1 MSAPLPAPTTGGRLL
16 CVDIGNTRTVLGLF
30 DGETPLEHWRVA
42 TDERRTAD
50 EWAAV
55 LTSLFVGGGPAASL
69 PAGLASLT
77 GVAIAATVPGVLH
90 EWRAM
95 LERHLP
101 DVPHVV
107 VGPGIRTGVPVLM
120 DNPREVGADRI
131 ANALAALTHHAQP
144 GRPVVVVDLGTA
156 TTVEV
161 VNAKGQ
167 YVGGLIAPGI
177 EVSAD
182 ALARRTA
189 QLRRVEL
196 VRPRTVIARNTVEAI
211 QSGLYFG
218 VLAQVEGLLARVARE
233 IGSSVEEVV
242 VVTTG
247 YLAPLVSD
255 ECVGVDVHDPWLTL
269 RGLELIFRRNAG

>member
-1 MSAPLPAPTTGGRLL
+1 MTLPAPGSGRLL

-30 DGETPLEHWRVA
+30 DGDQPLADWRVA

-50 EWAAV
+50 EWAAL
-55 LTSLFVGGGPAASL
+55 LTSLFAGGGPAELL

-90 EWRAM
+90 EWREM

-107 VGPGIRTGVPVLM
+107 VGPGVRTGVPVLM

-131 ANALAALTHHAQP
+131 ANALAALTFHARP
-144 GRPVVVVDLGTA
+144 GEPVLVVDFGTA
-156 TTVEV
+156 TTLEV

-177 EVSAD
+177 EVSAE
-182 ALARRTA
+182 ALNRRTA

-196 VRPRTVIARNTVEAI
+196 ARPRSVVAKNTVEAI
-211 QSGLYFG
+211 QAGVYFG
-218 VLAQVEGLLARVARE
+218 VLAQVEGLVARVAAELGVAVGALR
-233 IGSSVEEVV
+233 VV
-242 VVTTG
+242 STG

-255 ECVGVDVHDPWLTL
+255 ECAGVDVHDPWLTL
-269 RGLELIFRRNAG
+269 RGLELIFRRNAS